1 MLLYLQYDNRTPLF
15 DALES
20 GNVEI
25 IETLLSAGANPN
37 IASSVSNY
45 KIKENRVLI
54 ELLIQTDVKYMWKSH
69 DLNTIK
75 YIYNPLIISKCL
87 CGHLL

>member
-1 MLLYLQYDNRTPLF
+1 MLLYLQYGNRTPLF
-15 DALES
+15 DAVES

-37 IASSVSNY
+37 ITSSVSNY

-54 ELLIQTDVKYMWKSH
+54 ELLIQTDVKCMWKSH
-69 DLNTIK
+69 DLNTITMLSQTVN
-75 YIYNPLIISKCL
+75 YQ
-87 CGHLL
+87 